1 MEDKRYEKLI
11 QSFHETWENFP
22 GQARL
27 VDKNHHVIAV
37 NAFAKKNGRTPGEIC
52 AAFGAPE
59 SHRGCRKA
67 EALQTGEGKLD
78 RPFAER
84 VRGWVPLEGWPDVV
98 VHFSLAVPEVN
109 S

>member
-27 VDKNHHVIAV
+27 IDKNHHVIAV

-67 EALQTGEGKLD
+67 
-78 RPFAER
+78 
-84 VRGWVPLEGWPDVV
+84 LEGWPDVV